1 MGMYLAYVS
10 MHSSCKLYADT
21 ALRQAPNLMR
31 FKQEQRKLSEPLEW
45 MNEWMMDPVHG
56 WLLEQYSNMP
66 YGLTKD
72 CLIPFKKKLPKNPK
86 YN

>member
-45 MNEWMMDPVHG
+45 MNEWMNDGSSAWVTSRTIQ
-56 WLLEQYSNMP
+56 QYALWFDK
-66 YGLTKD
+66 GLFDT
-72 CLIPFKKKLPKNPK
+72 L
-86 YN
+86 